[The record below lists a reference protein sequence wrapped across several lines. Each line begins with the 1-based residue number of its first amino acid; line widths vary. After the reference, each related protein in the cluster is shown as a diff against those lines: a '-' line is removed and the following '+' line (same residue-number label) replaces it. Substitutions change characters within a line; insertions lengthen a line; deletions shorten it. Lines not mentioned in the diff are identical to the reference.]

1 MLKMK
6 IKFKDSIN
14 SELTCIG
21 LRPGMFT
28 SVDDINKTTGAAY
41 FKHWHNGSVHNCV
54 VWPQDYELVKSD
66 EFSWAPEPVKQA
78 IVMPENVILSIAQIT
93 NALDAINWC
102 FSPYLGNSDL
112 SESPWITNLMK
123 SYNDI
128 VSVLPSPWDLQYEP
142 VDY

>member
-28 SVDDINKTTGAAY
+28 SVDDVNNATGAAY
-41 FKHWHNGSVHNCV
+41 FKHWHNGSVHDCV
-54 VWPQDYELVKSD
+54 VWPEDYELIETPSITIPI
-66 EFSWAPEPVKQA
+66 SQ
-78 IVMPENVILSIAQIT
+78 IVFCKKNENEITLPIAELT
-93 NALDAINWC
+93 NVLDAMHWV
-102 FSPYLGNSDL
+102 FSPYLEHDELSDK
-112 SESPWITNLMK
+112 PWITNLMK

>member
-1 MLKMK
+1 
-6 IKFKDSIN
+6 
-14 SELTCIG
+14 
-21 LRPGMFT
+21 
-28 SVDDINKTTGAAY
+28 
-41 FKHWHNGSVHNCV
+41 
-54 VWPQDYELVKSD
+54 
-66 EFSWAPEPVKQA
+66 
-78 IVMPENVILSIAQIT
+78 MPENVTLSIAQIT
-93 NALDAINWC
+93 NALDAIYWC